1 MKKFT
6 VMLAALVLAVACLAP
21 VTAMAFEA
29 EGDVYLGFYDKYLW
43 RGFDLSGSMPVSQG
57 GVDVTMGAFTVSYWS
72 NMQLKNDSGE
82 GFDAGEITETDIT
95 LDYSRDINDLVSISL
110 GNIFY
115 ALDGLEDTNELYL
128 TTSLNVLLA
137 PSVTVYYDWDKAK
150 KNGLFF
156 ALGIGHTFELM
167 DKLSISP
174 GLTVTYND
182 ESDYAVG
189 NYKGWHNV
197 ESGFTV
203 DYALTEDIALAASF
217 QSSTGLCDD
226 AKKAIDTE
234 TVAGLSATLSF

>member
-1 MKKFT
+1 MKKFSM
-6 VMLAALVLAVACLAP
+6 MLVALVLAVACLAP

-43 RGFDLSGSMPVSQG
+43 RGFDLSGSEPVAQG

-72 NMQLKNDSGE
+72 NMQLQNDKGE
-82 GFDAGEITETDIT
+82 GFDAGEMTETDIT
-95 LDYSRDINDLVSISL
+95 IDYSRDLTDLVSISV

-128 TTSLNVLLA
+128 GVSLSVITA
-137 PSVTVYYDWDKAK
+137 PSLTVYYDWDKAK
-150 KNGLFF
+150 ENGFF
-156 ALGIGHTFELM
+156 YALGFGHTFEFG
-167 DKLSISP
+167 KLSVSP

-189 NYKGWHNV
+189 DYSDWHNYEASV
-197 ESGFTV
+197 GV
-203 DYALTEDIALAASF
+203 DYAITDDITLSASLMG
-217 QSSTGLCDD
+217 SSGISDD

-234 TVAGLSATLSF
+234 TVAGLSASLAF